1 VHNRRDQV
9 QAHGFMV
16 GRLISALL
24 RAEPDMAVPPL
35 RRSWTGLII
44 GSLIAAL
51 AVAGLAVMAAISPAA
66 ATSWRKPGTLILNRE
81 TGSRFVLADGRLHP
95 VLNYASARLLLGAK
109 LAVASVPTKTLRGVP
124 LGGPVGI
131 NGAPDSLPGPT
142 GDGRPWLICASSN
155 GSRPALSLLVGEE
168 AGERPVS
175 QAQALVV
182 RTSDGTTYLV
192 TGGRRLRVTAPW
204 VTRALGFPD
213 DDAIGVRDAWVDTL
227 PAGPDLPPAAT
238 PRAGKSAPDLDGRP
252 TKVGEVLVVHGT
264 GADQR
269 FYQQTSGGLQPLT
282 RTAAVLAL
290 SDPDTVN
297 ARTDG
302 ATVTAR
308 DLSPAALAA
317 STLLSAPVW
326 MSQLPPVPPAPDAV
340 TADRMPCVRTV
351 PGGAASSVVTVPAV
365 PVTAAATVP
374 AGVPASGTATAADPA
389 GNRIADQ
396 VAVAPRAGLFART
409 LPAPGVPG
417 EGLYL
422 VTEDGAKF
430 PVENADAATALGY
443 PTSAAVSVPAD
454 LLALLPTGPV
464 LRMLASGGG

>member
-35 RRSWTGLII
+35 RRSWSGLII
-44 GSLIAAL
+44 GFLIAAL
-51 AVAGLAVMAAISPAA
+51 VVAGLAVMAVISPGA
-66 ATSWRKPGTLILNRE
+66 ATSWRKPGTLILNRQ
-81 TGSRFVLADGRLHP
+81 TGSRFVLAGGRLHP

-109 LAVASVPTKTLRGVP
+109 LTVASVPAKTLRNLP

-131 NGAPDSLPGPT
+131 NGAPDSLPAPGR
-142 GDGRPWLICASSN
+142 GGRPWLVCASSN

-175 QAQALVV
+175 PAQALVV

-238 PRAGKSAPDLDGRP
+238 PGAGKPAAELDGRP
-252 TKVGEVLVVHGT
+252 TKVGEVLVVHGPGT
-264 GADQR
+264 DQR

-290 SDPDTVN
+290 SDPHTVN

-317 STLLSAPVW
+317 STLRSAPAW
-326 MSQLPPVPPAPDAV
+326 MSQLPPAPPTPDAV
-340 TADRMPCVRTV
+340 TAGRMPCVRTM
-351 PGGAASSVVTVPAV
+351 PGDATTSVVTVPAV
-365 PVTAAATVP
+365 PVTGPATVP
-374 AGVPASGTATAADPA
+374 AGVPASGAATAADPA

-396 VAVAPRAGLFART
+396 VAVAPRAGVFAQT
-409 LPAPGVPG
+409 LPAPGVAG
-417 EGLYL
+417 EGLYV

-430 PVENADAATALGY
+430 PVQNADAATALGY
-443 PTSAAVSVPAD
+443 STPAAVAVPAD

-464 LRMLASGGG
+464 LHMLASGGG

>member
-1 VHNRRDQV
+1 MHNRRDQV

-16 GRLISALL
+16 GRLVSALL
-24 RAEPDMAVPPL
+24 RGEPDMAVPPL
-35 RRSWTGLII
+35 RRSWSGLII
-44 GSLIAAL
+44 GFLVAAL
-51 AVAGLAVMAAISPAA
+51 VVAGFSVMAAVSPAA
-66 ATSWRKPGTLILNRE
+66 AASWRKPGTLILNRQ

-95 VLNYASARLLLGAK
+95 VRNYASARLLLGAK
-109 LAVASVPTKTLRGVP
+109 LTVASVPTKTLSDVP
-124 LGGPVGI
+124 LAGPVGI
-131 NGAPDSLPGPT
+131 NGAPDSLPGPA
-142 GDGRPWLICASSN
+142 GGGRPWLVCASSN

-175 QAQALVV
+175 PAQALVV

-213 DDAIGVRDAWVDTL
+213 DDAIGVRDAWIDTL
-227 PAGPDLPPAAT
+227 PAGPDLPPAAMSGT
-238 PRAGKSAPDLDGRP
+238 GKSAPDLDGQP
-252 TKVGEVLVVHGT
+252 TKVGEVFVVRGPGT
-264 GADQR
+264 DQR
-269 FYQQTSGGLQPLT
+269 FYQQTGGGLQPLT

-290 SDPDTVN
+290 SDPHTVN

-308 DLSPAALAA
+308 DLSQAALAA
-317 STLLSAPVW
+317 SRLPSAPAW
-326 MSQLPPVPPAPDAV
+326 MSYLPPVTLSSDAV
-340 TADRMPCVRTV
+340 TDGRMPCVRTV
-351 PGGAASSVVTVPAV
+351 PGGGASSVVTVPAV
-365 PVTAAATVP
+365 PVAAATVP
-374 AGVPASGTATAADPA
+374 AGVPASGTSTAADPA

-409 LPAPGVPG
+409 LPAPGVAG

-430 PVENADAATALGY
+430 PVENADAAAALGY
-443 PTSAAVSVPAD
+443 STSAAVTVPAD